1 MISETRV
8 EIVSAT
14 NMPTPRYFFFFIKFT
29 FSMGHRIKHEAN
41 NKAPGKGLVK
51 IKRHVI
57 NSFLRRAQHMRVLQ
71 SESNFR

>member
-14 NMPTPRYFFFFIKFT
+14 NMPTPRYFFFYKIHILHGVT
-29 FSMGHRIKHEAN
+29 RIKHEAN